1 LVQAGLTAMDPGSY
15 YDKEGFYST
24 FGGLNRA
31 LGAGVKTYKELSKP
45 TELSFSEQQKIKHGY
60 DIKLE
65 QEKAK
70 TKKPTAVTTKMDANK
85 RLRYVDGPKAGE
97 LVYKGLVVDPEE
109 IKKMDYNQIFGAER
123 KLSREFVDATKL
135 PRGQID
141 AYRRIESIFDDP
153 MADEPIGNNSMISDF
168 GWNGEVP
175 SNGSVSLIGFKTT
188 DGKFFELDQ
197 GGAAD
202 LALIFNFMKMLDPQS
217 VVRESEFA
225 LAGQTGGMTEAIKA
239 GWQKLME
246 GGRLSTIMRR
256 NLMRQSRVQFNSA
269 DEEMERQLREYTKLA
284 KRYESMGIKSERV
297 YAWDRYKPTLPP
309 SVFAKP
315 TKDELDA
322 EKIKNK
328 KLEKNFLERLKK
340 NRQAN
345 KNK

>member
-45 TELSFSEQQKIKHGY
+45 TELSYEEQQKIKHGY

-65 QEKAK
+65 KEKAK
-70 TKKPTAVTTKMDANK
+70 GKARTTKLDANK
-85 RLRYVDGPKAGE
+85 RLRYVDTGE
-97 LVYKGLVVDPEE
+97 LVYKNITVEPEA
-109 IKKMDYNQIFGAER
+109 IKKMDEGQIFNSED
-123 KLSREFVDATKL
+123 KLRTQFNNATKI

-153 MADEPIGNNSMISDF
+153 MSPDPPGRHSMVSDELGTV
-168 GWNGEVP
+168 E
-175 SNGSVSLIGFKTT
+175 LRGFKTT

-225 LAGQTGGMTEAIKA
+225 LAGQTGGMEESIKA

-246 GGRLSTIMRR
+246 GGRLSTQMRR

-269 DEEMERQLREYTKLA
+269 DMEMAKVLEEYTNLA
-284 KRYESMGIKSERV
+284 KRYESMGVKSDRL
-297 YAWDRYKPTLPP
+297 YAWSRYKPTLPF
-309 SVFAKP
+309 SVFGKP

-328 KLEKNFLERLKK
+328 KLEKNLGQRLKDK
-340 NRQAN
+340 YGDRNN
-345 KNK
+345 